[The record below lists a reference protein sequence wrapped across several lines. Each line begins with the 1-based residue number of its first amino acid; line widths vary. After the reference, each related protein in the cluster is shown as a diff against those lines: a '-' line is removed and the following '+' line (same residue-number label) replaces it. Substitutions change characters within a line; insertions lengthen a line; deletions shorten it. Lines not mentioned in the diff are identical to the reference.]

1 MERMIRYLCDL
12 FEEEPRSEPRYV
24 LDIGTGNGHLLF
36 ALVEAQEED
45 LAPGTVDPS
54 RLCGIDYSPA
64 SIQLCHSIAQ
74 NRGNECKHI
83 SFLECDLRDM
93 SSMDTLTKRANDG
106 QGWDVVCD
114 KGTVCIRLTDAQYD
128 AVCY

>member
-1 MERMIRYLCDL
+1 MIRYLCDL

-36 ALVEAQEED
+36 ALMEAQEED

-64 SIQLCHSIAQ
+64 SIQLCHSIAE
-74 NRGNECKHI
+74 NRGNECKQI

-106 QGWDVVCD
+106 QGWDVSV
-114 KGTVCIRLTDAQYD
+114 TRALFVYA
-128 AVCY
+128 

>member
-1 MERMIRYLCDL
+1 M
-12 FEEEPRSEPRYV
+12 
-24 LDIGTGNGHLLF
+24 
-36 ALVEAQEED
+36 EAQEED

-64 SIQLCHSIAQ
+64 SIQLCHSIAE
-74 NRGNECKHI
+74 NRGNECKQI

-93 SSMDTLTKRANDG
+93 PSMDTLTKRANDG